1 MSQISGEGNSY
12 LWRGDK
18 KIGLFFVNCE
28 CFTSFSVVFSVNG
41 KRGAFCIG
49 NADKRGELKIVSPIA
64 QHKFISSP
72 ILLLWGEYRGGGR

>member
-1 MSQISGEGNSY
+1 MSCVRSSSKIAFKEVMSQISGEGNSY

-41 KRGAFCIG
+41 KRGHFVLAMRINEG
-49 NADKRGELKIVSPIA
+49 S
-64 QHKFISSP
+64 
-72 ILLLWGEYRGGGR
+72 